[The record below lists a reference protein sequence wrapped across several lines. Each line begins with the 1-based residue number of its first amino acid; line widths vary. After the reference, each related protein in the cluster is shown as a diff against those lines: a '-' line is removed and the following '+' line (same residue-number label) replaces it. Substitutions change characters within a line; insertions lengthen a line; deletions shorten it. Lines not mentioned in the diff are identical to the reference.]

1 MANDPLSAYVAWV
14 IQCDTIQVM
23 VMDLLRVVCRL
34 DPLYSTDSFRK
45 AKCTRLGYE
54 TMLSRLHTLDPP
66 PPLALAFPRGSHSAT
81 RDPRKKNNQ
90 VTQVG
95 RRYLK
100 QAHLRQGCTTQTK
113 SGTKKKQPTT

>member
-1 MANDPLSAYVAWV
+1 
-14 IQCDTIQVM
+14 M
-23 VMDLLRVVCRL
+23 VMDLLRVVRRS
-34 DPLYSTDSFRK
+34 DPQYLADSFRE

-54 TMLSRLHTLDPP
+54 SRLSKLHTLD

-81 RDPRKKNNQ
+81 WDPRQKNNQ

-100 QAHLRQGCTTQTK
+100 QAR
-113 SGTKKKQPTT
+113 P